1 MFIKYIL
8 LPRYSHT
15 SIKVVSTAVTP
26 IVLGEMRTA
35 NILPFNRPQHATF
48 ENLMIFKIKYKIVDL
63 LQKIENNFKTKTNLC
78 LFHSV
83 YLLFAE
89 FYKVLGKFF

>member
-1 MFIKYIL
+1 
-8 LPRYSHT
+8 
-15 SIKVVSTAVTP
+15 
-26 IVLGEMRTA
+26 
-35 NILPFNRPQHATF
+35 
-48 ENLMIFKIKYKIVDL
+48 MIFKIKYKIVDL

-89 FYKVLGKFF
+89 FYKVLGKIF